1 MNVLEKIL
9 DEIEDIEKEYATE
22 KYHEY
27 YIDGA
32 CCAISDIR
40 ALVRFHLGEAK
51 DINAAS
57 SDELIDRKSLK
68 KEIESLRMTITGMR
82 SGKTMTA
89 QALEEYKKSILRIID
104 EQPLPEPYKP
114 EEDKP

>member
-22 KYHEY
+22 K

-114 EEDKP
+114 EEG